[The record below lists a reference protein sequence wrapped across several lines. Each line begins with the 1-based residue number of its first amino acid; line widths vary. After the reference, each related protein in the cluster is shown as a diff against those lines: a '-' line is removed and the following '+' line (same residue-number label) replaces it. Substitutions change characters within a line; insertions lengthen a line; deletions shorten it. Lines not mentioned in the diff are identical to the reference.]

1 MLSKPISISFI
12 LHLFFVVIIVTGLP
26 SFERFEDAPMSIV
39 EIELINNLPAITQ
52 EIIEEESNLES
63 LSSKKKYSATPNV
76 KPSQRSEESNN
87 MNILENE
94 EPIEKATNSEQQ
106 EEENIM
112 EFFSTPEIKPELNK
126 INDKLLTNLDYDENK
141 KETDKV
147 TALLDKFPDNR
158 DVGQMIENKPE
169 EKNLTEA
176 AIITA
181 GEISNMRSQI
191 EMCWNPPVGV
201 RGAASQRV
209 QVKIALNKD
218 GTISNVEPITRD
230 SNGYREVAINAAVRA
245 VLSCAPY
252 EFPSE
257 KYELWKEIKFTF
269 DPRNMLG
276 G

>member
-12 LHLFFVVIIVTGLP
+12 LHLFFLVIIVTGLP

-169 EKNLTEA
+169 EKNLTAA

-269 DPRNMLG
+269 DTRNMLG

>member
-126 INDKLLTNLDYDENK
+126 INDKLLTNLDDDENK

-169 EKNLTEA
+169 EKNLTAA

>member
-52 EIIEEESNLES
+52 EIIEEDSNLES

-106 EEENIM
+106 EDENIM

-169 EKNLTEA
+169 EKNLTAA

>member
-1 MLSKPISISFI
+1 MFAKPISISVL
-12 LHLFFVVIIVTGLP
+12 LHLLFVVIIITGLP
-26 SFERFEDAPMSIV
+26 SFDRLEESPMSIV

-52 EIIEEESNLES
+52 EIIEDESKEESASN
-63 LSSKKKYSATPNV
+63 KKKYSATPNV
-76 KPSQRSEESNN
+76 KPSMRSEESKN
-87 MNILENE
+87 MSILENE
-94 EPIEKATNSEQQ
+94 ELIEKTTNAEQQ
-106 EEENIM
+106 EDENIM
-112 EFFSTPEIKPELNK
+112 EFFSTPEIKPELTK

-147 TALLDKFPDNR
+147 TALLDKFPDDR
-158 DVGQMIENKPE
+158 DVGEMIENKPQ
-169 EKNLTEA
+169 EKNLTSDN
-176 AIITA
+176 IITA

-201 RGAASQRV
+201 RGAANQRV
-209 QVKIALNKD
+209 QVIIVLNKD

-230 SNGYREVAINAAVRA
+230 SNGSREVAIGAAVRA

-252 EFPSE
+252 EFPIE

>member
-52 EIIEEESNLES
+52 EIIEEESKLES

-169 EKNLTEA
+169 EKNLTAA

>member
-12 LHLFFVVIIVTGLP
+12 LHLFFLIIIVTGLP

-39 EIELINNLPAITQ
+39 EIELIHNLPVITQ
-52 EIIEEESNLES
+52 EIIEEDSNLES

-106 EEENIM
+106 EDENIM
-112 EFFSTPEIKPELNK
+112 EFFSTPEIKPELSK
-126 INDKLLTNLDYDENK
+126 INDKLLTNLDYDESK
-141 KETDKV
+141 KETNKV

-169 EKNLTEA
+169 EKNLIA
-176 AIITA
+176 SNIITA

-201 RGAASQRV
+201 RGAASQKV

-252 EFPSE
+252 EFPTE

-269 DPRNMLG
+269 DPRNILG

>member
-12 LHLFFVVIIVTGLP
+12 LHLFFLIIIVTGLP

-106 EEENIM
+106 EDENIM
-112 EFFSTPEIKPELNK
+112 EFFTTPEIKPELNK
-126 INDKLLTNLDYDENK
+126 INDKLLTNLDYDDNK

-147 TALLDKFPDNR
+147 TALLDKFPDDR
-158 DVGQMIENKPE
+158 DVGQMIEKKPE
-169 EKNLTEA
+169 EKNLTA
-176 AIITA
+176 GAIITA

-201 RGAASQRV
+201 RGAASQKV

-252 EFPSE
+252 EFPTE

-269 DPRNMLG
+269 DPRNILG

>member
-1 MLSKPISISFI
+1 MLAKPISISVI
-12 LHLFFVVIIVTGLP
+12 LHLLFVVIIITGLP
-26 SFERFEDAPMSIV
+26 SFDRLDESPMSIV

-52 EIIEEESNLES
+52 EIIEDDSKEESASN
-63 LSSKKKYSATPNV
+63 KKYSATPNV
-76 KPSQRSEESNN
+76 KPSMRSEESKN
-87 MNILENE
+87 MSILENE
-94 EPIEKATNSEQQ
+94 EPIEKTTNAEQQ
-106 EEENIM
+106 EDENAM

-147 TALLDKFPDNR
+147 TALLDKFPDER
-158 DVGQMIENKPE
+158 DVGEMIENKPQ
-169 EKNLTEA
+169 EKNLTSDN
-176 AIITA
+176 IITA

-209 QVKIALNKD
+209 QVIIALNKD
-218 GTISNVEPITRD
+218 GTISNVEPVTRD
-230 SNGYREVAINAAVRA
+230 SNGSREVAIGAAVRA

-252 EFPSE
+252 EFPIE

>member
-1 MLSKPISISFI
+1 MLAKPISISVV
-12 LHLFFVVIIVTGLP
+12 LHLLFIVIIITGLP
-26 SFERFEDAPMSIV
+26 SFDRFEETPMSIV

-52 EIIEEESNLES
+52 EFIEDNSKEESASNN
-63 LSSKKKYSATPNV
+63 KKYSATPNV
-76 KPSQRSEESNN
+76 KPSMRSEESKN
-87 MNILENE
+87 MSIRENE
-94 EPIEKATNSEQQ
+94 EPIEKTTNAEQQ
-106 EEENIM
+106 EDENIM

-147 TALLDKFPDNR
+147 TALLDKFPDDR
-158 DVGQMIENKPE
+158 DVGEMIENKPQ
-169 EKNLTEA
+169 EKNLTSDN
-176 AIITA
+176 IITA

-201 RGAASQRV
+201 RGAANQRV
-209 QVKIALNKD
+209 QVIIVLNKD

-230 SNGYREVAINAAVRA
+230 SNGSREVAIGAAVRA

-252 EFPSE
+252 EFPIE

>member
-1 MLSKPISISFI
+1 MLAKPISISVI
-12 LHLFFVVIIVTGLP
+12 LHLLFVVIIITGMP
-26 SFERFEDAPMSIV
+26 SFDRFEEAPMSIV

-52 EIIEEESNLES
+52 EIIEDDSKEESASN
-63 LSSKKKYSATPNV
+63 KKKYSATPNV
-76 KPSQRSEESNN
+76 KPSMRSEDSKN

-94 EPIEKATNSEQQ
+94 EPIEKTTKAEYQ
-106 EEENIM
+106 EDENIM
-112 EFFSTPEIKPELNK
+112 EFFSTPEIKPELSK

-141 KETDKV
+141 KETEKV
-147 TALLDKFPDNR
+147 TALLDKFPDEK
-158 DVGQMIENKPE
+158 DVGEMIDKKPQ
-169 EKNLTEA
+169 EKNLTSD

-209 QVKIALNKD
+209 QVMITLNSD
-218 GTISNVEPITRD
+218 GTISKVEPVTRNT
-230 SNGYREVAINAAVRA
+230 NGSREVAINAAVRA

-252 EFPSE
+252 EFPIE

>member
-1 MLSKPISISFI
+1 MLAKPISISVL
-12 LHLFFVVIIVTGLP
+12 LHLLFVIIIITGLP
-26 SFERFEDAPMSIV
+26 SFDRLEESPMSIV

-52 EIIEEESNLES
+52 EIIDDDSKEESASN
-63 LSSKKKYSATPNV
+63 KKKYSATPNV
-76 KPSQRSEESNN
+76 KPSMRSEESKN
-87 MNILENE
+87 MSILENE
-94 EPIEKATNSEQQ
+94 EPIEKTTNAEQQ
-106 EEENIM
+106 EDENIM

-147 TALLDKFPDNR
+147 TALLDKFPDDR
-158 DVGQMIENKPE
+158 DVGEMIENKPQE
-169 EKNLTEA
+169 TNLTSDN
-176 AIITA
+176 IITA

-209 QVKIALNKD
+209 QVIIVLNKD

-230 SNGYREVAINAAVRA
+230 SNGSREVAIGAAVRA

-252 EFPSE
+252 EFPIE

>member
-39 EIELINNLPAITQ
+39 EIELINNLPAITK

-106 EEENIM
+106 EDENIM

-169 EKNLTEA
+169 EKNLTAA

>member
-12 LHLFFVVIIVTGLP
+12 LHLFFLIIIVTGLP

-106 EEENIM
+106 EDENIM
-112 EFFSTPEIKPELNK
+112 EFFSTPEIKHELNK

-169 EKNLTEA
+169 EKNLMADT
-176 AIITA
+176 IITA

-201 RGAASQRV
+201 RGAASQKV

-230 SNGYREVAINAAVRA
+230 SNGYREVAIIAAVRA

>member
-1 MLSKPISISFI
+1 MLSKPISISLT
-12 LHLFFVVIIVTGLP
+12 LHIFFVVIIITGLP
-26 SFERFEDAPMSIV
+26 SFERFEDTPMSII
-39 EIELINNLPAITQ
+39 EIELISSLPEITQ
-52 EIIEEESNLES
+52 GIVQENNNQENESD
-63 LSSKKKYSATPNV
+63 KKKYSATPNV
-76 KPSQRSEESNN
+76 SPSMRSETSNN

-94 EPIEKATNSEQQ
+94 EPLEKNINSEQQ
-106 EEENIM
+106 IDENIM

-141 KETDKV
+141 KETNKV
-147 TALLDKFPDNR
+147 TALLDKFPDEKE
-158 DVGQMIENKPE
+158 VGQMIESKPE
-169 EKNLTEA
+169 EKNLIA
-176 AIITA
+176 DVIMTA

-201 RGAASQRV
+201 RGAASQKV
-209 QVKIALNKD
+209 QVVIMLNKD
-218 GTISNVEPITRD
+218 GTISDVEPITRD
-230 SNGYREVAINAAVRA
+230 SNRDKEVATNAAVRA

-252 EFPSE
+252 EFPAE

>member
-1 MLSKPISISFI
+1 MLAKPISISVI
-12 LHLFFVVIIVTGLP
+12 LHLLFIVIIITGLP
-26 SFERFEDAPMSIV
+26 SFDRLDESPMSIV

-52 EIIEEESNLES
+52 EIIEDDSKEESASN
-63 LSSKKKYSATPNV
+63 KKKYSATPNV
-76 KPSQRSEESNN
+76 KPSMRSEESN
-87 MNILENE
+87 MSILENE
-94 EPIEKATNSEQQ
+94 EPIEKTTNAEQQ
-106 EEENIM
+106 EDENAM

-147 TALLDKFPDNR
+147 TALLDKFPDER
-158 DVGQMIENKPE
+158 DVGEMIENKPQ
-169 EKNLTEA
+169 EKNLTSDN
-176 AIITA
+176 IITA

-209 QVKIALNKD
+209 QVMIALNKD

-230 SNGYREVAINAAVRA
+230 SNGSREVAIDAAVRA
-245 VLSCAPY
+245 VLRCAPY
-252 EFPSE
+252 EFPIE
-257 KYELWKEIKFTF
+257 KYESWKEIKFTF

>member
-12 LHLFFVVIIVTGLP
+12 LHLFFLIIIVTGLP

-106 EEENIM
+106 EDENIM

-169 EKNLTEA
+169 EKNLTAA

>member
-12 LHLFFVVIIVTGLP
+12 LHLFFLIIIVTGLP

-106 EEENIM
+106 EDENIM

-169 EKNLTEA
+169 EKNLTA
-176 AIITA
+176 GAIITA

-209 QVKIALNKD
+209 QVKIVLNKD

>member
-12 LHLFFVVIIVTGLP
+12 LHLFFLVIIVTGLP

-52 EIIEEESNLES
+52 EIIEEEGNLES

-106 EEENIM
+106 EDENIM

-169 EKNLTEA
+169 EKNLTA
-176 AIITA
+176 GAIITA

>member
-1 MLSKPISISFI
+1 MLAKPISISVI
-12 LHLFFVVIIVTGLP
+12 LHLLFVIIIITGLP
-26 SFERFEDAPMSIV
+26 SFDSLEESPMSIV
-39 EIELINNLPAITQ
+39 EIELINSLPVITQ
-52 EIIEEESNLES
+52 EIIEDDTKEES
-63 LSSKKKYSATPNV
+63 SSNKKKYSATPNV
-76 KPSQRSEESNN
+76 KPSMRSEESKN
-87 MNILENE
+87 MSILENE
-94 EPIEKATNSEQQ
+94 ELIEKTTNAEQQ
-106 EEENIM
+106 EDENIM

-147 TALLDKFPDNR
+147 TALLDKFPDER
-158 DVGQMIENKPE
+158 DVGEMIENKPQ
-169 EKNLTEA
+169 EKNLTSDN
-176 AIITA
+176 IITA

-209 QVKIALNKD
+209 QVIIALNKD
-218 GTISNVEPITRD
+218 GTISNVEPVTRD
-230 SNGYREVAINAAVRA
+230 LKGGREVAIGAAVRA

-252 EFPSE
+252 EFPIE

>member
-12 LHLFFVVIIVTGLP
+12 LHLFFLVIIVTGLP

-106 EEENIM
+106 EDENIM
-112 EFFSTPEIKPELNK
+112 EFFSTPEVKPELSK

-141 KETDKV
+141 KETDRV
-147 TALLDKFPDNR
+147 TALLDKFPDKK

-169 EKNLTEA
+169 EKNLSA
-176 AIITA
+176 GAIITA

-218 GTISNVEPITRD
+218 GTISDVEPITRD